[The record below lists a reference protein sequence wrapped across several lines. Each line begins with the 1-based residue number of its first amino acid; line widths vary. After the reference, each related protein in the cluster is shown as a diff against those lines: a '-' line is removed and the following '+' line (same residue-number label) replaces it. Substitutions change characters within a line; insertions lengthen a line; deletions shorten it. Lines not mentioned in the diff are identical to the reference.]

1 MEFGLKGKNIVV
13 TGAAQGIGA
22 AITRSL
28 LDQGAYVYA
37 IDLQDFKGSEL
48 STMTTADEQ
57 KNSFVYHKVDASDLD
72 AIKNIFDHNSKR
84 TVLSGLVNNAGL
96 LGLEPERTLEQWK
109 RYIDAHAKTAFVMT
123 EVCYPLMKE
132 GGSIVNM
139 GSIELEMCSK
149 DVVLYTAG
157 KGRRIGFDY
166 WIFRNISPIQDYSKY
181 G

>member
-57 KNSFVYHKVDASDLD
+57 KNSFV
-72 AIKNIFDHNSKR
+72 HNSKR

>member
-72 AIKNIFDHNSKR
+72 AIKNIFDQVFEN
-84 TVLSGLVNNAGL
+84 LS
-96 LGLEPERTLEQWK
+96 
-109 RYIDAHAKTAFVMT
+109 FVFIRHQ
-123 EVCYPLMKE
+123 P
-132 GGSIVNM
+132 N
-139 GSIELEMCSK
+139 
-149 DVVLYTAG
+149 DQ
-157 KGRRIGFDY
+157 RHRIGCL
-166 WIFRNISPIQDYSKY
+166 
-181 G
+181 